1 MVSAAGTA
9 GKHFEVLYLALRLG
23 DVVVEC
29 RVVFAN
35 LHTAKERAG
44 GIRTRPPAPSPIG
57 QAVPNVATY
66 RERKA
71 MIEFKR
77 ILVPLDGSPLAERA
91 LPLAVALTQ
100 RFESQIILLR
110 ALDIPTSPLSAFYP
124 EAATK
129 LMLELCEYARQEVE
143 GYLKAQQD
151 ELGQQ
156 GFDVQILLPAPPP
169 AESIIDAAIAEDV
182 DLIVMSTH
190 GRGGLARWAFGSVA
204 DKVARH
210 SPCPVLFARQGL
222 ETANES

>member
-1 MVSAAGTA
+1 
-9 GKHFEVLYLALRLG
+9 
-23 DVVVEC
+23 
-29 RVVFAN
+29 
-35 LHTAKERAG
+35 
-44 GIRTRPPAPSPIG
+44 
-57 QAVPNVATY
+57 
-66 RERKA
+66 

-110 ALDIPTSPLSAFYP
+110 ALDIPTSPLLSAFYP
-124 EAATK
+124 EATKK

-143 GYLKAQQD
+143 SYLKAQQD

-156 GFDVQILLPAPPP
+156 GFDVQILLPAAPP

-204 DKVARH
+204 EKMVRH
-210 SPCPVLFARQGL
+210 SPCPVLLVRQNL

>member
-9 GKHFEVLYLALRLG
+9 GKHFEALYFALRLV

-35 LHTAKERAG
+35 PHTARERAG
-44 GIRTRPPAPSPIG
+44 GSCTGPPAPSPIG
-57 QAVPNVATY
+57 QAVLNVATY

-71 MIEFKR
+71 MLEFKR

-91 LPLAVALTQ
+91 LPLAVALAQ

-110 ALDIPTSPLSAFYP
+110 ALDIPTSPLSAFSP
-124 EAATK
+124 EATKK

-143 GYLKAQQD
+143 SYLKAQQD

-156 GFDVQILLPAPPP
+156 GFDVQILLPAAPP

-204 DKVARH
+204 EKMVRH
-210 SPCPVLFARQGL
+210 SPCPVLLVRGDL
-222 ETANES
+222 ETASES